1 MQAIG
6 VTQYL
11 PLNDVK
17 SFVLFDAP
25 VPEIGAHDLLIEVE
39 ATSIN
44 PVDMFTRR
52 RVKSPLTTPKILGWD
67 GVGIVREIGSAMT
80 LFEVGQRVF
89 WAGDY
94 TRAGSDARLQAV
106 DERIVGLAPENFS
119 VAEIAALPLTA
130 LTAWEALFEKLPLQP
145 TDNHGESVLIMN
157 GAGGVGSIAIQLAK
171 RAGLQVIA
179 TASRP
184 ETIQWVQDLGADIV
198 INHHEDLAKQ
208 LAQYDIKTVNHVLYF
223 ANMTPTWSQI
233 TKLIAPRGHIVSIT
247 GGKIELDTAI
257 LKEKAVSFDWEW
269 MFSKAKYQTDDLI
282 SQHHILNEIARLMT
296 NGELKSTL
304 TTTLSGFTTE
314 NFRRAHELIETNQTI
329 GKIVITY

>member
-52 RVKSPLTTPKILGWD
+52 RVKSSLTTPKILGWD
-67 GVGIVREIGSAMT
+67 GVGIVRAIGSDVT

-94 TRAGSDARLQAV
+94 TRSGSDARLQAV
-106 DERIVGLAPENFS
+106 DERIVGLAPDNFS
-119 VAEIAALPLTA
+119 AAEIAALPLTA

-157 GAGGVGSIAIQLAK
+157 GAGGVGSVAIQLAK

-208 LAQYDIKTVNHVLYF
+208 LAQHDIKTVNHVLYF
-223 ANMTPTWSQI
+223 ANMTSTWSQI

-269 MFSKAKYQTDDLI
+269 MFSKAKYQTDNLI
-282 SQHHILNEIARLMT
+282 SQHHILTEVARLMA

>member
-1 MQAIG
+1 MQAMG

-11 PLNDVK
+11 PLNDAQ

-25 VPEIGAHDLLIEVE
+25 IPEIGAHDLLIEVE

-44 PVDMFTRR
+44 PVDMFTRQ

-67 GVGIVREIGSAMT
+67 GIGIVREIGSAVT

-94 TRAGSDARLQAV
+94 TRSGSDARLQAV
-106 DERIVGLAPENFS
+106 DERIVGLAPDNFS
-119 VAEIAALPLTA
+119 TAEIAALPLTA

-184 ETIQWVQDLGADIV
+184 ETIQWVHDLGADIV

-269 MFSKAKYQTDDLI
+269 MFSKAKYQADDLI
-282 SQHHILNEIARLMT
+282 SQHRILNEVARLMT

>member
-67 GVGIVREIGSAMT
+67 GVGIVREIGSAVT

-94 TRAGSDARLQAV
+94 TRSGSDARLQAV
-106 DERIVGLAPENFS
+106 DERIVGLAPEKFS
-119 VAEIAALPLTA
+119 AAEIAALPLTA

-145 TDNHGESVLIMN
+145 TNNHGESVLIMN

-184 ETIQWVQDLGADIV
+184 ETIKWVQDLGADIV

-208 LAQYDIKTVNHVLYF
+208 LSQHDIKTVNHVLYF